1 MMAKLTDTAIK
12 NAKPAAKPSK
22 LSTKHTSPTVLGRAS
37 FGCVQSV
44 ALIQLRSCASFRSL

>member
-1 MMAKLTDTAIK
+1 MAKLTDTAIK